1 MRQGRKHLREPRMN
15 GVRTENFQKED
26 PNKPPTHSNMF
37 MAPTYG
43 PVALRLAIALR
54 RGDFHLEVGGEKKR
68 VWSGDKGGDKS
79 LKSEAA

>member
-1 MRQGRKHLREPRMN
+1 
-15 GVRTENFQKED
+15 
-26 PNKPPTHSNMF
+26 MF